1 MMESDPQASASAE
14 PQQLPSTVLVV
25 MEDLFFRK
33 LLRRHLEA
41 SGYAV
46 LEALSVER
54 ALSRVRAEAPD
65 IVLLD
70 TWVDRGAGLRLVETL
85 RDGPGSTPPVLLVG
99 DDTRAIVRQ
108 RGAELGVTG
117 PVPLSEWSDVGF
129 LIEDALLNRA

>member
-1 MMESDPQASASAE
+1 MERAQPTSAAE

-41 SGYAV
+41 VGYSV

-54 ALSRVRAEAPD
+54 AMVRVRAESPD
-65 IVLLD
+65 VVLLD
-70 TWVDRGAGLRLVETL
+70 TWVDRGSGLRLVEAL
-85 RDGPGSTPPVLLVG
+85 REEPAVSGLPVVLMG
-99 DDTRAIVRQ
+99 DDTRENVRQ
-108 RGAELGVTG
+108 RGAELGVG
-117 PVPLSEWSDVGF
+117 APLPLSEWSDVGF